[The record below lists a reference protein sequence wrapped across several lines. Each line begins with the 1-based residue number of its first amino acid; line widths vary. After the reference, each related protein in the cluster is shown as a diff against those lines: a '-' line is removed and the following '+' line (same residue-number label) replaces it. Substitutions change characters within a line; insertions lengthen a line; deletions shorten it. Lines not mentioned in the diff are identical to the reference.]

1 MPRGTDSSS
10 APGTFLG
17 EGGVSKFAQS
27 QSSPWGQA
35 GASEHLLEG
44 TSQPEP
50 SPLPSHLTQLR
61 GEGIHSFA

>member
-10 APGTFLG
+10 APGALLG
-17 EGGVSKFAQS
+17 EGGGNTFAQS
-27 QSSPWGQA
+27 QGSPWGQA

-50 SPLPSHLTQLR
+50 SPLLSHLTQLG

>member
-10 APGTFLG
+10 AQGTLLG

-27 QSSPWGQA
+27 RGSPWGQA
-35 GASEHLLEG
+35 GASEHFLEV

-50 SPLPSHLTQLR
+50 SPLPSHLTQL
-61 GEGIHSFA
+61 GVEGIHSFA